1 MPATDGTFRHTGSV
15 RPLRLLLD
23 GFGTYRNETEIDFAD
38 VDFFVL
44 VGPTGSGKSTVIDAL
59 CFALYGT
66 VPRWDNEKEVRNALA
81 PSANACRVSLIFE
94 LAGERYVAARSL
106 QRGKQGHVT
115 TKAARLE
122 RLDASVPPQAP
133 LQEILEA
140 SVEQLAEG
148 PDNVKTRV
156 QELLGLS
163 YEHFTQS
170 VLLPQGGFADFLR
183 ATPANRQRLLV
194 ELLAFGVYKEIGQRA
209 RERAETA
216 KNRCDLAQQAR
227 DQLADAT
234 EEAEAEAA
242 SRFRDL
248 GKLTDAVDKSLS
260 DLAELHKQAG
270 QATQAAQHTGNEAA
284 LLAALRMPAEVGGLS
299 DQISAAQELVASSRQ
314 RREEAE
320 QLAETARYARAQ
332 LPDKAATQQ
341 QLGMYALRRE
351 LTDEAHAQQAA
362 LESCRAAEQHS
373 AGQLKLAGEALDEAH
388 ATLAAA
394 RRAHAAADLAVT
406 LHAGD
411 DCPVCRQRI
420 VTLPAREAPADLHAA
435 EAAVKAATSAQR
447 TAQAAHQ
454 DAAKQT
460 AAASSSRAGTQARL
474 DKAAQVMADIPA
486 EAELASQL
494 EAIGVADDAVT
505 RTRDEA
511 TARQTELSAAEQAR
525 RSLDTDEKRAWAR
538 LNAERDKLVGLG
550 APAVGAVEAAAG
562 DEVAADGAGANDL
575 AAAWAALVSW
585 ADTEYDK
592 RKAHQPELDEAAAR
606 LRQQFEDALA
616 ALVSLLAGTGITDA
630 SDPAKIPAAV
640 AAHRVR
646 AETALQQIRAD
657 RKKAQQ
663 LDKQVAAYREDAQV
677 ANMLGNLLRATSF
690 ERWLCSEALD
700 SLVREASATLMELSG
715 GQYELDRD
723 ERNELVVIDYEDA
736 GARRPVHTL
745 SGGETF
751 QASLALALALS
762 RQVIGLSA
770 GMRELNS
777 MFLDEGFG
785 TLDPDTLDTVASTL
799 ERLAADSDR
808 MVGVITHVA
817 ELAERVPVKF
827 VVNRTGTTSTIVKE
841 RA

>member
-1 MPATDGTFRHTGSV
+1 V

-23 GFGTYRNETEIDFAD
+23 GFGTYRNETQIDFTD

-122 RLDASVPPQAP
+122 RLDASIPPHAP
-133 LQEILEA
+133 LQDILEA

-148 PDNVKTRV
+148 PDNVKSRV

-170 VLLPQGGFADFLR
+170 VLLPQGGFADVLR

-209 RERAETA
+209 RERAEIA
-216 KNRCDLAQQAR
+216 RNRFDLAQQAR

-234 EEAEAEAA
+234 EDAEAEAA

-248 GKLTDAVDKSLS
+248 GKLADAVDKSLT
-260 DLAELHKQAG
+260 DLAELHKQAEAAR
-270 QATQAAQHTGNEAA
+270 QASLNTGNEAA
-284 LLAALRMPAEVGGLS
+284 LFAALRMPPEVGGLS
-299 DQISAAQELVASSRQ
+299 EQISAAQLLVTTSRQ
-314 RREEAE
+314 RRDEAE
-320 QLAETARYARAQ
+320 QLAETAGHARAK
-332 LPDKAATQQ
+332 LPDKAAMQQ
-341 QLGMYALRRE
+341 KLGMYALRRE
-351 LTDEAHAQQAA
+351 LTAEAEAQQAA
-362 LESCRAAEQHS
+362 LHSARTAEQRAA
-373 AGQLKLAGEALDEAH
+373 AQLKLAGEALDETQ

-420 VTLPAREAPADLHAA
+420 LTLPAREAPADLNAA
-435 EAAVKAATSAQR
+435 EAAVKAATPAHR
-447 TAQAAHQ
+447 RADAAHR
-454 DAAKQT
+454 DAGNAT
-460 AAASSSRAGTQARL
+460 AAASSSLAGTQARL

-486 EAELASQL
+486 EAELATQL
-494 EAIGVADDAVT
+494 EAIAAADDAVT
-505 RTRDEA
+505 KTREVA
-511 TARQTELSAAEQAR
+511 TARQTELAAAEQAR
-525 RSLDTDEKRAWAR
+525 AALVADEQRAWAA
-538 LNAERDKLVGLG
+538 LSTARDKLVGLG
-550 APAVGAVEAAAG
+550 APAVGRQ
-562 DEVAADGAGANDL
+562 VAADGAGASDL

-585 ADTEYDK
+585 ADAEYDK
-592 RKAHQPELDEAAAR
+592 RKARQPELDEAAAR
-606 LRQQFEDALA
+606 GQQQFEDALA
-616 ALVSLLAGTGITDA
+616 ALVSLLLESGITDA
-630 SDPAKIPAAV
+630 SDPAKIPSAV

-657 RKKAQQ
+657 RKKAAQ
-663 LDKQVAAYREDAQV
+663 LDKQIAAYREDAQV

-700 SLVREASATLMELSG
+700 SLVREASATLLELSG

-785 TLDPDTLDTVASTL
+785 TLDSDTLDTVASTL

-827 VVNRTGTTSTIVKE
+827 VVSRTGTTSTIVKE

>member
-1 MPATDGTFRHTGSV
+1 
-15 RPLRLLLD
+15 
-23 GFGTYRNETEIDFAD
+23 
-38 VDFFVL
+38 
-44 VGPTGSGKSTVIDAL
+44 
-59 CFALYGT
+59 
-66 VPRWDNEKEVRNALA
+66 
-81 PSANACRVSLIFE
+81 
-94 LAGERYVAARSL
+94 L
-106 QRGKQGHVT
+106 Q
-115 TKAARLE
+115 
-122 RLDASVPPQAP
+122 D
-133 LQEILEA
+133 ILEA

-148 PDNVKTRV
+148 PDNVKSRV

-209 RERAETA
+209 RERAEVA
-216 KNRCDLAQQAR
+216 KNRYDLAQQAR

-234 EEAEAEAA
+234 EAAEAEAA

-248 GKLTDAVDKSLS
+248 GKLTDAVDKTLT
-260 DLAELHKQAG
+260 DLTDLHKQAEAAR
-270 QATQAAQHTGNEAA
+270 QASLTSGNEAA

-299 DQISAAQELVASSRQ
+299 DQISAAQLLVATSRQ
-314 RREEAE
+314 RRDAAE
-320 QLAETARYARAQ
+320 QLAEAARNGRAQ
-332 LPDKAATQQ
+332 LPDKAALQQ
-341 QLGMYALRRE
+341 KLGMYALRRE
-351 LTDEAHAQQAA
+351 LTAEAETQQAA
-362 LESCRAAEQHS
+362 LQSCRAAEQQ
-373 AGQLKLAGEALDEAH
+373 AAAQLKLAGEALDEAQS
-388 ATLAAA
+388 ALAAA

-420 VTLPAREAPADLHAA
+420 LTLPAREAPADLNAA
-435 EAAVKAATSAQR
+435 EAAVKTATPAQR
-447 TAQAAHQ
+447 KADAAHR
-454 DAAKQT
+454 DAGNAA
-460 AAASSSRAGTQARL
+460 AAASSSLAGTQARL
-474 DKAAQVMADIPA
+474 EKAAQVMADIPA
-486 EAELASQL
+486 EAELATQL
-494 EAIGVADDAVT
+494 EAIAVADNAVAKT
-505 RTRDEA
+505 REVA
-511 TARQTELSAAEQAR
+511 TARQTELAAAEQAR
-525 RSLDTDEKRAWAR
+525 GALVADEQRAWAA
-538 LNAERDKLVGLG
+538 LGTARDKLVGLG
-550 APAVGAVEAAAG
+550 APAVGRQ
-562 DEVAADGAGANDL
+562 VAADGAGASDL

-585 ADTEYDK
+585 ADAEYDK
-592 RKAHQPELDEAAAR
+592 RKARQPELDEGAAR
-606 LRQQFEDALA
+606 GQQQFEDALA
-616 ALVSLLAGTGITDA
+616 ALVSLLAESGITDV
-630 SDPAKIPAAV
+630 SDPAKIPGAV

-657 RKKAQQ
+657 RKKAAQ
-663 LDKQVAAYREDAQV
+663 LDKQIAAYREDSQV
-677 ANMLGNLLRATSF
+677 ATMLGNLLRATSF

-723 ERNELVVIDYEDA
+723 ERNDLVVIDYEDA

-785 TLDPDTLDTVASTL
+785 TLDSDTLDTVASTL

-827 VVNRTGTTSTIVKE
+827 VVSRTGTTSTIVKE